1 MDSPAHG
8 SNEMLLLPMCH
19 RSQALCAL
27 IESDFTLSGAV
38 DLAVKDERF
47 YERLK
52 DVVLEHLG
60 GEIAD
65 AA

>member
-1 MDSPAHG
+1 
-8 SNEMLLLPMCH
+8 MLLLPMCH